1 MEKCCGELFY
11 GLLFVSGESF
21 WRGYVIF
28 GLREKYGYSG
38 VPIMIVPYVMSH
50 YGKPFFET
58 MGAIIAG
65 GVLGCLALRHNN
77 FWLGFFGS
85 LAGCNHDG
93 PLRTLLL
100 RSQYRM
106 APLTS
111 PLHGSLRSDTARSQG
126 VVATKEM

>member
-77 FWLGFFGS
+77 FWLGF
-85 LAGCNHDG
+85 LVHW
-93 PLRTLLL
+93 L
-100 RSQYRM
+100 
-106 APLTS
+106 
-111 PLHGSLRSDTARSQG
+111 
-126 VVATKEM
+126 VAITMDLSALYFSEVSIVWHR